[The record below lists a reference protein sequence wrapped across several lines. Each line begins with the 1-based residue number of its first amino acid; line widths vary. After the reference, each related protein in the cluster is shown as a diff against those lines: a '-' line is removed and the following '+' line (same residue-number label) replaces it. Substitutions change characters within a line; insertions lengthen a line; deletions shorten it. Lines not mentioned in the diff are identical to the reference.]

1 MTLLEQW
8 FESMRFA
15 AEVQHVMALRML
27 RLTAAPTARSGR
39 EATRMVTEKVS
50 ALGEAQLAAAA
61 ALISGHDVPT
71 TLARAYVPYRRRVR
85 ANYRRLS
92 K

>member
-27 RLTAAPTARSGR
+27 RLTAPTARAGR

-92 K
+92 E